1 MISVQ
6 TGQPRCLYSVLGFC
20 VQRSTYV
27 ILIPSRLCF
36 SVQDSFMEY
45 SLNRDEVKVLELKFV
60 EYTESDYQ
68 LLP

>member
-1 MISVQ
+1 M
-6 TGQPRCLYSVLGFC
+6 
-20 VQRSTYV
+20 